1 MDFVTIGKVNSY
13 IKQKN
18 LSFAA
23 NYKIKTGQRVMN
35 SNGNLTF
42 SQTYMFEQI
51 NKSTKKTAD
60 EIKTARLA
68 SIKSKL
74 MSGRK
79 LSNEEMGYLMKNS
92 PDLYKKA
99 KHADDAREELK
110 AELKGAKTK
119 QEARE
124 ILTRAMI
131 KASAEAAAE
140 LAAFKSGISIGG
152 ATSMTGTTSEENVIS
167 MPIENIS
174 VNENPTPNEN
184 ISVNENST
192 ANENIS
198 ANETSNDKNS
208 EKQSILEKFIMTIRA
223 LEDEWTKFSN
233 SDEYKDLPENYFDD
247 EKVYKVAEIP
257 NKKILSVIY
266 KYRQSTN
273 NFNSDD
279 DLWKNIM
286 LQS

>member
-23 NYKIKTGQRVMN
+23 NYKIKTGQRIMN
-35 SNGNLTF
+35 GNGNLNF

>member
-23 NYKIKTGQRVMN
+23 NYKIKTGQRIMN
-35 SNGNLTF
+35 GNGNLNF

-60 EIKTARLA
+60 EVKTARLA

-131 KASAEAAAE
+131 KASAEATAE

-152 ATSMTGTTSEENVIS
+152 ATSMTNATSAENVIS
-167 MPIENIS
+167 MPTENIS

-223 LEDEWTKFSN
+223 LEDEWMKFSN
-233 SDEYKDLPENYFDD
+233 SDEYKELPENFFDE
-247 EKVYKVAEIP
+247 EKVFKVAEVP

-266 KYRQSTN
+266 NYRQSAE

>member
-51 NKSTKKTAD
+51 NKATKKTAD
-60 EIKTARLA
+60 EVKAARLR
-68 SIKSKL
+68 SIKQKL
-74 MSGRK
+74 MNGKK
-79 LSNEEMGYLMKNS
+79 LSDEEMGYLMKNS

-99 KHADDAREELK
+99 KHAEDAREELK
-110 AELKGAKTK
+110 AELKGAETK

-131 KASAEAAAE
+131 KASAEATAE

-152 ATSMTGTTSEENVIS
+152 ATSMTGATSAENVIS
-167 MPIENIS
+167 MPTENISVGENSTADENIS
-174 VNENPTPNEN
+174 VNAISTPTEN
-184 ISVNENST
+184 
-192 ANENIS
+192 
-198 ANETSNDKNS
+198 KNS
-208 EKQSILEKFIMTIRA
+208 EKQSILEKFTMTIRA
-223 LEDEWTKFSN
+223 LEDEWMKFSN

-247 EKVYKVAEIP
+247 EKVFKVAEVP

>member
-1 MDFVTIGKVNSY
+1 MDFVTIGKVGSY

-23 NYKIKTGQRVMN
+23 NYKIKTGQSVTDG
-35 SNGNLTF
+35 NGNLSFT
-42 SQTYMFEQI
+42 QTSMFEQL
-51 NKSTKKTAD
+51 NQATKKTAD
-60 EIKTARLA
+60 EVKTARLA
-68 SIKSKL
+68 SIKNKL

-79 LSNEEMGYLMKNS
+79 LTDEEMGYLREN
-92 PDLYKKA
+92 DAELYKKA
-99 KHADDAREELK
+99 NHADDAREELK
-110 AELKGAKTK
+110 AELKGAETK

-131 KASAEAAAE
+131 TASAEASAE

-152 ATSMTGTTSEENVIS
+152 ATSMTNATSAENVIS
-167 MPIENIS
+167 MPTENIS

-192 ANENIS
+192 PNENIS

-233 SDEYKDLPENYFDD
+233 SDEYKELPENFFDE
-247 EKVYKVAEIP
+247 EKVFKVAEVP

-266 KYRQSTN
+266 NYRQSAE